1 MMNTFQMCMPAE
13 IRGMLASSAAMSGRR
28 LLAEMTAEQ
37 FTASFG
43 CLTTDEVSEYN
54 RLVAGAGDQHA
65 ALCGNV
71 ELDAATATMLI
82 ESIDFPAVVGGQL
95 CQAKTMPFV
104 YAAALHSPHR
114 DYFRRPVQLVTEA
127 PRLQGPAA
135 SFRCAK
141 GVQGRRCRRDRCC

>member
-13 IRGMLASSAAMSGRR
+13 IRGMLASYAAMSGRR

-43 CLTTDEVSEYN
+43 CLTTDEIAEYN
-54 RLVAGAGDQHA
+54 NLVAGAGDQHA

-82 ESIDFPAVVGGQL
+82 DSIDIPAVVGGQL
-95 CQAKTMPFV
+95 CQARTMPFV
-104 YAAALHSPHR
+104 YAAALHSPDR
-114 DYFRRPVQLVTEA
+114 DCFQKAVQLVTEA
-127 PRLQGPAA
+127 PRVQEPGA

-141 GVQGRRCRRDRCC
+141 GVQGRRCRRHRCC